1 MLFSTCASLPSLSS
15 EAQSI
20 VLNHPNRNMATQIRL
35 LLSYLKSDFKT
46 CNWNCKR
53 ICFNLF
59 YWDCLEKYCCSASGG
74 FKKIVYVGSMGHSL
88 TTFQHQ
94 LLAKLELGTAQPQL
108 VFKKVSTIFIFAK
121 LATIRPN
128 FIILSTT
135 FLQTSLFW

>member
-35 LLSYLKSDFKT
+35 SLSYLKSNFKT

-53 ICFNLF
+53 IYFNLF

-74 FKKIVYVGSMGHSL
+74 LKKIVYVGSMGHSL
-88 TTFQHQ
+88 TTFQLQ

-108 VFKKVSTIFIFAK
+108 VNHTSFFASLRSAQK
-121 LATIRPN
+121 LLMWNPVNMRHY
-128 FIILSTT
+128 
-135 FLQTSLFW
+135 FLP